1 MAMYQE
7 ALAINPDI
15 AAVESHVVIAG
26 QHNNRQLLQNF
37 RFNAA
42 QFFDELQAGHAE
54 QVIIDDG
61 NVG

>member
-1 MAMYQE
+1 L
-7 ALAINPDI
+7 ALAVCDI
-15 AAVESHVVIAG
+15 ILDRFAAVVGRVVG
-26 QHNNRQLLQNF
+26 NDNQGLLYVF
-37 RFNAA
+37 A